1 MLNRGIGCY
10 SVIDFHSIL
19 QPKELTMSDDFF
31 RVVGNI
37 RTLRATLKGVSV
49 EQIKEIAHKMNMII
63 DEREAEEDKN
73 RIRKEEHDKKIAKIR
88 EQLLKQ
94 GITPEELLAPDVQK
108 SITDTKPRK
117 KTHKYEYYDDD
128 GNFRTWTGQGRTPR
142 KIQSEIDN
150 NGKTLDDFLIDK

>member
-37 RTLRATLKGVSV
+37 RTLRATLKGVPV

-63 DEREAEEDKN
+63 EEREAEEAEN
-73 RIRKEEHDKKIAKIR
+73 RIRKEEHDRKIATIR

-94 GITPEELLAPDVQK
+94 GISPEELLSSEVQK

-117 KTHKYEYYDDD
+117 KTHKYEYYDDS
-128 GNFRTWTGQGRTPR
+128 GNYCTWTGQGRTPR
-142 KIQSEIDN
+142 KIQSEIDS
-150 NGKTLDDFLIDK
+150 NGKKLEDFLIDK